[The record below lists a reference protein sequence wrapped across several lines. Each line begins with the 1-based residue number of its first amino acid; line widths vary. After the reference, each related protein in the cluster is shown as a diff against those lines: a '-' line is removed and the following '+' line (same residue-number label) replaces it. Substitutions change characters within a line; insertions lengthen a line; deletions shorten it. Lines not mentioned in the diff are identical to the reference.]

1 MPAPPIS
8 TSFTG
13 FKAARLGQ
21 DAAFA
26 LTERNSGN
34 TGGILGALKDLV
46 DTEVYNQ
53 LM

>member
-8 TSFTG
+8 TSFTA
-13 FKAARLGQ
+13 FKAAIGQ

-34 TGGILGALKDLV
+34 TRAILGASRDLV
-46 DTEVYNQ
+46 DSEVYD
-53 LM
+53 